1 MPCKIQKVYTLNY
14 CIKNVLYLKYV
25 IFAPS
30 MENVK
35 AMCKVLRI
43 FIYTPRIFL
52 LFLLLYSLL
61 LLALSSGLVKL

>member
-1 MPCKIQKVYTLNY
+1 
-14 CIKNVLYLKYV
+14 
-25 IFAPS
+25 